1 MKKTFPGAAG
11 GRWQRRGRGIPPAR
25 SPARTRRA
33 TWPGTQPIKLVVP
46 FTAGSGTDI
55 VARLVA
61 EKLGPALGT
70 SVIVD
75 NKPGAGGT
83 LGAALTAKAPADG
96 YTLLVHSAGHLV
108 NPWIYKG
115 LSYDTL
121 KDFTGITPMASLP
134 NVLVT
139 APSHFADVKDLVA
152 KAKAKPGG
160 LNYGSAGNGSATHMN
175 AEVFRL
181 AAGLDAQ
188 HVPFRGTPE
197 AMTEVM
203 AGRVDWFFAPMVSAL
218 PLIQSG
224 KLQALAVGTG
234 KRSSALPKCADDGRG
249 RRAGLGVPVLGRPVR
264 AREDAAAGGRAP
276 AGRGR
281 EDHGVARA
289 EGAARE
295 ARRRALHDAVGAV
308 QQVHRRRDGQGA
320 AGGEGRQHQ
329 GRLTWP
335 ARSSPWAALAASLPA
350 ARCRAGAT
358 GRPRRHQREDRHAR
372 RRRCHRAGAGRARRP
387 HRGRRQRRADARALG
402 PR

>member
-1 MKKTFPGAAG
+1 MTTMLPGRRQLIAAALAACAFTG
-11 GRWQRRGRGIPPAR
+11 VQAQGD
-25 SPARTRRA
+25 
-33 TWPGTQPIKLVVP
+33 WPKGQTVRLIVP

-61 EKLGPALGT
+61 ERLGPALGT
-70 SVIVD
+70 SVIID

-83 LGAALTAKAPADG
+83 LGAAQVAKAPADG

-115 LSYDTL
+115 LSYDTI

-160 LNYGSAGNGSATHMN
+160 FNYGSAGNGSATHMN

-181 AAGLDAQ
+181 AAGIDAQ

-218 PLIQSG
+218 PLIKSG

-234 KRSSALPKCADDGRG
+234 KRSSALPDAPTT
-249 RRAGLGVPVLGRPVR
+249 AEAGVPGSEYLFWVGLF
-264 AREDAAAGGRAP
+264 AP
-276 AGRGR
+276 AKTPQPVVDRLQA
-281 EDHGVARA
+281 EVAKIMTSPELKERLEKLGA
-289 EGAARE
+289 EPFTMPSAQFNKFIVDETAK
-295 ARRRALHDAVGAV
+295 A
-308 QQVHRRRDGQGA
+308 QQVVK
-320 AGGEGRQHQ
+320 
-329 GRLTWP
+329 
-335 ARSSPWAALAASLPA
+335 AASIKV
-350 ARCRAGAT
+350 
-358 GRPRRHQREDRHAR
+358 D
-372 RRRCHRAGAGRARRP
+372 
-387 HRGRRQRRADARALG
+387 
-402 PR
+402 

>member
-1 MKKTFPGAAG
+1 MKKTFHTWSRRQALALAAALAAIG
-11 GRWQRRGRGIPPAR
+11 TLGIAHAQNP
-25 SPARTRRA
+25 
-33 TWPGTQPIKLVVP
+33 WPGTQPIKLVVP

-70 SVIVD
+70 SVVVD

-83 LGAALTAKAPADG
+83 LGAAITAKAPADG

-115 LSYDTL
+115 LSYDTI

-139 APSHFADVKDLVA
+139 GPSHFASVRDLVA
-152 KAKAKPGG
+152 KAKANPGG

-218 PLIQSG
+218 PLIKSG
-224 KLQALAVGTG
+224 KLQALAVGTA
-234 KRSSALPKCADDGRG
+234 KRSPALPEAPTTVE
-249 RRAGLGVPVLGRPVR
+249 AGVPGSEYLFWVGLF
-264 AREDAAAGGRAP
+264 AP
-276 AGRGR
+276 AKTPQPVVDRLQA
-281 EDHGVARA
+281 EVAKIMASPELKERLDKLGA
-289 EGAARE
+289 EPFTMPSAQFNKFIADE
-295 ARRRALHDAVGAV
+295 TAKA
-308 QQVHRRRDGQGA
+308 QQVVK
-320 AGGEGRQHQ
+320 
-329 GRLTWP
+329 
-335 ARSSPWAALAASLPA
+335 AASIKV
-350 ARCRAGAT
+350 
-358 GRPRRHQREDRHAR
+358 D
-372 RRRCHRAGAGRARRP
+372 
-387 HRGRRQRRADARALG
+387 
-402 PR
+402 

>member
-1 MKKTFPGAAG
+1 MKKTSPWSRRQTLAAAAALAACALTGAHAQG
-11 GRWQRRGRGIPPAR
+11 P
-25 SPARTRRA
+25 
-33 TWPGTQPIKLVVP
+33 WPGTQPIKLVVP

-83 LGAALTAKAPADG
+83 LGAAIAAKSPADG

-115 LSYDTL
+115 LSYDTI

-139 APSHFADVKDLVA
+139 APSHFANVQDLVA

-160 LNYGSAGNGSATHMN
+160 FNYGSAGNGSATHMN

-181 AAGLDAQ
+181 AAGIDAQ

-218 PLIQSG
+218 PLIKTG
-224 KLQALAVGTG
+224 RLQALAVGTG
-234 KRSSALPKCADDGRG
+234 KRSSALPDAPTT
-249 RRAGLGVPVLGRPVR
+249 AEAGVPGSEYLFWVGLFAPAKTPRPVVDR
-264 AREDAAAGGRAP
+264 LQAEVAKIMAAPDLKERLDKLGAEPFTMPSADFDRFLADETAKAQQVVKAAGIKV
-276 AGRGR
+276 
-281 EDHGVARA
+281 D
-289 EGAARE
+289 
-295 ARRRALHDAVGAV
+295 
-308 QQVHRRRDGQGA
+308 
-320 AGGEGRQHQ
+320 
-329 GRLTWP
+329 
-335 ARSSPWAALAASLPA
+335 
-350 ARCRAGAT
+350 
-358 GRPRRHQREDRHAR
+358 
-372 RRRCHRAGAGRARRP
+372 
-387 HRGRRQRRADARALG
+387 
-402 PR
+402 

>member
-1 MKKTFPGAAG
+1 MKKAFQSDRRRTLAMVAALAACTLTGAHAQG
-11 GRWQRRGRGIPPAR
+11 P
-25 SPARTRRA
+25 
-33 TWPGTQPIKLVVP
+33 WPGTQPIKLVVP

-75 NKPGAGGT
+75 NRPGAGGT
-83 LGAALTAKAPADG
+83 LGAALVAKAPADG

-121 KDFTGITPMASLP
+121 KDFTGVTPMASLP

-139 APSHFADVKDLVA
+139 APSHFADVAELVA

-181 AAGLDAQ
+181 AAGVDAQ

-218 PLIQSG
+218 PLIKSG
-224 KLQALAVGTG
+224 KLKALAVGTVG
-234 KRSSALPKCADDGRG
+234 RSSALPDAPTTVE
-249 RRAGLGVPVLGRPVR
+249 AGVPGSAYLFWVGLFAPAKTPQPVVERLQAEVAKIMVSPELKERLEKLGAEPFTMPSAQFNKFIAEETAKAQQVVR
-264 AREDAAAGGRAP
+264 A
-276 AGRGR
+276 
-281 EDHGVARA
+281 
-289 EGAARE
+289 
-295 ARRRALHDAVGAV
+295 
-308 QQVHRRRDGQGA
+308 
-320 AGGEGRQHQ
+320 
-329 GRLTWP
+329 
-335 ARSSPWAALAASLPA
+335 ASIKV
-350 ARCRAGAT
+350 
-358 GRPRRHQREDRHAR
+358 D
-372 RRRCHRAGAGRARRP
+372 
-387 HRGRRQRRADARALG
+387 
-402 PR
+402 

>member
-1 MKKTFPGAAG
+1 MKKTSPWSRRQTLAAAAALAACALTGAHAQG
-11 GRWQRRGRGIPPAR
+11 P
-25 SPARTRRA
+25 
-33 TWPGTQPIKLVVP
+33 WPGTQPIKLVVP

-83 LGAALTAKAPADG
+83 LGAAIAAKSPADG

-115 LSYDTL
+115 LSYDTI

-139 APSHFADVKDLVA
+139 APSHFANVQDLVA

-160 LNYGSAGNGSATHMN
+160 FNYGSAGNGSATHMN

-181 AAGLDAQ
+181 AAGIDAQ

-218 PLIQSG
+218 PLIKTG

-234 KRSSALPKCADDGRG
+234 KRSSTLPDAPTTVE
-249 RRAGLGVPVLGRPVR
+249 AGVPGSEYLFWVGLF
-264 AREDAAAGGRAP
+264 AP
-276 AGRGR
+276 AKTPQPVVDRLQA
-281 EDHGVARA
+281 EVAKIMVSPELKERLEKLGA
-289 EGAARE
+289 EPFTMSSAQFNKFIVDETAK
-295 ARRRALHDAVGAV
+295 A
-308 QQVHRRRDGQGA
+308 QQVVK
-320 AGGEGRQHQ
+320 
-329 GRLTWP
+329 
-335 ARSSPWAALAASLPA
+335 AASIKV
-350 ARCRAGAT
+350 
-358 GRPRRHQREDRHAR
+358 D
-372 RRRCHRAGAGRARRP
+372 
-387 HRGRRQRRADARALG
+387 
-402 PR
+402 

>member
-1 MKKTFPGAAG
+1 MKKTSPWSRRQTLAAAAALAACALTGAHAQG
-11 GRWQRRGRGIPPAR
+11 P
-25 SPARTRRA
+25 
-33 TWPGTQPIKLVVP
+33 WPGTQPIKLVVP

-83 LGAALTAKAPADG
+83 LGAAIAAKSPADG

-115 LSYDTL
+115 LSYDTI

-139 APSHFADVKDLVA
+139 APSHFANVQDLVA

-160 LNYGSAGNGSATHMN
+160 FNYGSAGNGSATHMN

-181 AAGLDAQ
+181 AAGIDAQ

-218 PLIQSG
+218 PLIKTG
-224 KLQALAVGTG
+224 RLQALAVGTG
-234 KRSSALPKCADDGRG
+234 KRSSALPDAPTT
-249 RRAGLGVPVLGRPVR
+249 AEAGVPGSEYLFWVGLF
-264 AREDAAAGGRAP
+264 AP
-276 AGRGR
+276 AKTPQPVVDRLQA
-281 EDHGVARA
+281 EVAKIMVSPDLKERLEKLGA
-289 EGAARE
+289 EPFTMPSAQFNKFLVDQTGKA
-295 ARRRALHDAVGAV
+295 
-308 QQVHRRRDGQGA
+308 QQVVK
-320 AGGEGRQHQ
+320 
-329 GRLTWP
+329 
-335 ARSSPWAALAASLPA
+335 AASIKV
-350 ARCRAGAT
+350 
-358 GRPRRHQREDRHAR
+358 D
-372 RRRCHRAGAGRARRP
+372 
-387 HRGRRQRRADARALG
+387 
-402 PR
+402 